1 MMETKFALMQ
11 QQMGIMEERL
21 TRLTYVEPTP
31 EEKKELTKLPEL
43 FRYGHPRKNQRYES
57 YDMPFSDGGFG
68 ILKRVDGV
76 VVVDEDDCMFSK
88 RLTPF
93 QEELIPDAHFNP
105 VQIIEQD
112 PVDEEEVKVLIAS
125 NGRAVCSR
133 DFCGNI

>member
-1 MMETKFALMQ
+1 
-11 QQMGIMEERL
+11 
-21 TRLTYVEPTP
+21 
-31 EEKKELTKLPEL
+31 
-43 FRYGHPRKNQRYES
+43 
-57 YDMPFSDGGFG
+57 MPFADGGLG
-68 ILKRVDGV
+68 LVKRIDGA

-93 QEELIPDAHFNP
+93 QEELIADASFKTVP
-105 VQIIEQD
+105 VPIQVQ